1 MHCFRSLVMTCKIKY
16 TNIISYNKYRRAKI
30 NLNNVVML
38 KTDTIIASANYY
50 IYQCSIYH
58 FNRVTLT
65 LESTYGFELLKEFSF
80 SEKNQETLKQLFV
93 CFFSKRKIDYN
104 FLLIFIKSF
113 SFVFQF
119 LRSKCLNLNFC
130 L

>member
-1 MHCFRSLVMTCKIKY
+1 MTCKIKY

-65 LESTYGFELLKEFSF
+65 LESTYGFELLKEFFFFRKKSGNTEAIVCLF
-80 SEKNQETLKQLFV
+80 FFFEKKDRL
-93 CFFSKRKIDYN
+93 
-104 FLLIFIKSF
+104 
-113 SFVFQF
+113 
-119 LRSKCLNLNFC
+119 
-130 L
+130 